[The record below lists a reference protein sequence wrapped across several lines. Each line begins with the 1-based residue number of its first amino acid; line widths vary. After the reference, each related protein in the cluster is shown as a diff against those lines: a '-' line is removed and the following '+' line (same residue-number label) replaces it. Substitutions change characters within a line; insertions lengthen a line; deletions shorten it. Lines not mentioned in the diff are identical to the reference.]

1 MVQTYCGT
9 AEKVHETVSQMN
21 CGGVNMSKDRFLLI
35 KSWGCGFWSDV
46 DHVMGQLLAAE
57 ITNRIPVIY
66 WGTNSL
72 YAESFHSNAFDL
84 YFEPVSNY
92 TIHDIAWPGY
102 TFYPPIWNAKNIM
115 IEDLDK
121 ITWTY
126 RNLGDM
132 MSSDASVVVSDV
144 HYFIRP
150 IIPYIPKDHWA
161 YGMTA
166 HQIYRCLFD
175 KYLKLNPDIEA
186 EINEFYE
193 ANLKDRGP
201 LLGVHIRGGDK
212 VREVEK
218 LSRFNKRYHTA
229 IEKCIRKYGIKKIL
243 LLTDTEDILKDFK
256 KKYGD
261 MVVSTDCRRGHLNDT
276 SNAAHLQDYSNKRR
290 KGIEIIKDTYLGA
303 KCDFFI
309 GNGYSN
315 VSYTV
320 YRLKDWPED
329 HILLFFRSLKEERK
343 LANKRKRAVGRNYKV
358 EAKEHKIGYPEFY
371 GGVNTYVN

>member
-1 MVQTYCGT
+1 MTKEQ
-9 AEKVHETVSQMN
+9 
-21 CGGVNMSKDRFLLI
+21 FLLI

-66 WGTNSL
+66 WGPNSL
-72 YAESFHSNAFDL
+72 YAESFQSNAFDL

-92 TIHDIAWPGY
+92 SIHDIAWPGY

-115 IEDLDK
+115 VEDLDK
-121 ITWTY
+121 IAWAY

-132 MSSDASVVVSDV
+132 MSSDASVLVSDV

-175 KYLKLNPDIEA
+175 KYLRLKPDIEA
-186 EINEFYE
+186 EIEDFYSK
-193 ANLKDRGP
+193 NLKDCGP

-218 LSRFNKRYHTA
+218 LSHLNRRYYA
-229 IEKCIRKYGIKKIL
+229 EIDKWVGRYGIKKIL
-243 LLTDTEDILKDFK
+243 LLTDCEDILQNFLRR
-256 KKYGD
+256 YGS
-261 MVVSTDCRRGHLNDT
+261 MVVFTDCRRGQLNDT
-276 SNAAHLQDYSNKRR
+276 KNAAHLQDYSNKRR
-290 KGIEIIKDTYLGA
+290 KGIEIIKDTYLAA

-320 YRLKDWPED
+320 KRLKDWPDD
-329 HILLFFRSLKEERK
+329 HITLFFRDLKHEKR
-343 LANKRKRAVGRNYKV
+343 LAGKRMKKEGRRRAALTKTHRT
-358 EAKEHKIGYPEFY
+358 EYPEFY
-371 GGVNTYVN
+371 GGVNTYVD